1 MSKPLVVSVPHQLG
15 REEAIRRLKE
25 GLVWAREKY
34 GSVVSI
40 QQEDWHGDQLDF
52 RVAVL
57 GQAASGVIGVSDSDV
72 TLSVQLPWLLAKFAE
87 KAQTMLQKQGH
98 LLLEKK

>member
-1 MSKPLVVSVPHQLG
+1 MSKPLVVSIPHQLG
-15 REEAIRRLKE
+15 REEAIRRIKA
-25 GLVWAREKY
+25 GLRWAREKY
-34 GSVVSI
+34 GAIVSI
-40 QQEDWHGDQLDF
+40 QQEDWNGDQLDF
-52 RVAVL
+52 RIGALSQSAV
-57 GQAASGVIGVSDSDV
+57 GTVNVSDSDV

>member
-25 GLVWAREKY
+25 GLHWAREKY
-34 GSVVSI
+34 GAVISI
-40 QQEDWHGDQLDF
+40 QQEEWTGGQLDF
-52 RVAVL
+52 RIAVL
-57 GQAASGVIGVSDSDV
+57 GQSATGLVSVSDTDV

-87 KAQTMLQKQGH
+87 KAQTMLQKQGN

>member
-15 REEAIRRLKE
+15 RDEAIRRLKD
-25 GLVWAREKY
+25 GLRWSRERY
-34 GSVVSI
+34 GAVISF
-40 QQEDWHGDQLDF
+40 QQEDWRDNQLDF
-52 RVAVL
+52 RVGAL
-57 GQAASGVIGVSDSDV
+57 GQSASGLVHVSDTDV